1 MWCPNCV
8 STYDS
13 IWRRGALS
21 GACHSSYSHD
31 IRYQYPY
38 AHFDLRRRRTAKQKL
53 DMVGKLQ
60 KPGGLM
66 RAVGPAAAA
75 RLMRIMTVTDP
86 DMPLQ
91 DTA

>member
-1 MWCPNCV
+1 MEGTV
-8 STYDS
+8 
-13 IWRRGALS
+13 ALS
-21 GACHSSYSHD
+21 FRLSYAK
-31 IRYQYPY
+31 REKRT
-38 AHFDLRRRRTAKQKL
+38 AHAKWAEPSFTCGRRTAKQKL

-75 RLMRIMTVTDP
+75 RLMRIMTATDP

-91 DTA
+91 DIA